1 MYVVT
6 VRLDIDPNHAP
17 EFMRAMGAQAHH
29 SLTLEAGCRQFD
41 VSVDPS
47 DLRRVFLYEI
57 YTDRAAFDAHL
68 ASTHFKSFDATVQP
82 WVISK
87 VVETW
92 ERMGDR

>member
-17 EFMRAMGAQAHH
+17 EFMRAMGAQAHN

-68 ASTHFKSFDATVQP
+68 ASAHFKNFDATLQP

-87 VVETW
+87 AVETW

>member
-17 EFMRAMGAQAHH
+17 EFMRAMGAQAHN

-68 ASTHFKSFDATVQP
+68 ASAHFNSFDATVQP
-82 WVISK
+82 WVTSK